1 MSEKADTLDVAAAE
15 ELEKQY
21 DTTLSHRE
29 HSPLLRRLLFGF
41 TLLFAFYHYITAGI
55 GLPVDYWHMGIHM
68 AGLFVLIFTGF
79 PLRRNDKTMA
89 YRPNS
94 WWIISNVPIYDWA
107 CILLGVMAALYEVE
121 RSGKGQIVD
130 VGMVDLGCGALLHG
144 VGQQSRR
151 HALHDAFRSRQQ
163 GDFGSGDA

>member
-68 AGLFVLIFTGF
+68 SGVIFLVYISY
-79 PLRRNDKTMA
+79 PLLVRDKA
-89 YRPNS
+89 KEPLANNFWRYG
-94 WWIISNVPIYDWA
+94 NVPIYDWVM
-107 CILLGVMAALYEVE
+107 IVLGVITSMY
-121 RSGKGQIVD
+121 
-130 VGMVDLGCGALLHG
+130 VGVTRTRCP
-144 VGQQSRR
+144 
-151 HALHDAFRSRQQ
+151 
-163 GDFGSGDA
+163 